1 MKNRIA
7 RLEVGELANPRWT
20 RGPVL
25 LQLAHTSA
33 VAPLIA
39 HLRET
44 NRLKSWLVES
54 SWDTIAFTLET
65 RDPADE
71 PSRLEAVAALGDAL
85 VEHTRLHAIGLVEWA
100 LLPARRRLRR
110 ADTVADNLDDFA
122 AQTTRLAVLQGL
134 AAPFFARFHDGRW
147 PLRSN
152 LATFEAYHFY
162 LGVPEREIIRAI
174 VNDWRFFP
182 QDVFLRSVNQAA
194 LDTIVGSLEATG
206 WIKTGP
212 AKVTPKSLP
221 YRAQGG
227 ATRSSL
233 SAFAPGPLLAGNQGR
248 ALKLRESE
256 LLFDR

>member
-1 MKNRIA
+1 
-7 RLEVGELANPRWT
+7 
-20 RGPVL
+20 
-25 LQLAHTSA
+25 
-33 VAPLIA
+33 
-39 HLRET
+39 LRET
-44 NRLKSWLVES
+44 DRLKSWLVES

-71 PSRLEAVAALGDAL
+71 SSRIEAVAALGDAL
-85 VEHTRLHAIGLVEWA
+85 VEHTRLHAIELVEWA

-134 AAPFFARFHDGRW
+134 AAPFFARLHDGRW

-152 LATFEAYHFY
+152 LATFEAYHFC

-174 VNDWRFFP
+174 VSDWRFFP
-182 QDVFLRSVNQAA
+182 QDIFLRTVDQAT
-194 LDTIVGSLEATG
+194 LDAIVGSLEATG
-206 WIKTGP
+206 WIETGP
-212 AKVTPKSLP
+212 AKVTPNSLP
-221 YRAQGG
+221 YRAQG
-227 ATRSSL
+227 AIRSIL